1 MQPMAA
7 ARSLLQQTLQSACD
21 SGAASLDEPTGK
33 SILQSFGVEVPLSR
47 VLGIDESA
55 AAVVGTL
62 TPPFALKVISS
73 QALHKSDVGGVR
85 LGLRTS
91 RELDAAISEMRTALQ
106 AKDLNAQGWLIEEMA
121 APGVE
126 VVVGGVMDPEF
137 GPMIMAGLGGVF
149 VEVLKDVAFRIC
161 PITEQ
166 DAHSM
171 IRELRGAPL
180 LHGARGRTPVSVDA
194 IVDVLVRL
202 GGEHGLLMQCAELVA
217 EVDINPLIVSASRA
231 VAVDARFV
239 LRPTASIKPAG
250 TCSDGDRT

>member
-1 MQPMAA
+1 M
-7 ARSLLQQTLQSACD
+7 
-21 SGAASLDEPTGK
+21 
-33 SILQSFGVEVPLSR
+33 
-47 VLGIDESA
+47 LGIDESA
-55 AAVVGTL
+55 AAVAGTL

-106 AKDLNAQGWLIEEMA
+106 AKELNAQGWLIEEMA
-121 APGVE
+121 APGAE

-149 VEVLKDVAFRIC
+149 VELLKDVAFRIC

-171 IRELRGAPL
+171 ISGLRGAPL
-180 LHGARGRTPVSVDA
+180 LHGARGRPLVSMDA
-194 IVDVLVRL
+194 IVEVLMRL
-202 GGEHGLLMQCAELVA
+202 GGEHGLLMQCAEHVA

-239 LRPTASIKPAG
+239 LRQTTSIKPAS